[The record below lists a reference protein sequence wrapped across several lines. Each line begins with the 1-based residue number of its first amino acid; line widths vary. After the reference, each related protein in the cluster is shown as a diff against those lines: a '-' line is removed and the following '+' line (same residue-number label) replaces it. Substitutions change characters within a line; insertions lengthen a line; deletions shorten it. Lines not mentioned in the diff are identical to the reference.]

1 MGYRDVVLFFIT
13 ACVNLQWVAT
23 AAGAGAKAVTFWIL
37 GFAMMTVPLALAV
50 IELSSRYPQE
60 GGIYVWSKQAFGE
73 FGGFMT
79 GWAYWIANLPYFP
92 AVLFFGIGNAL
103 FIGGASWQELSD
115 SKAFMVVAS
124 ILLLGLATLVNLVGL
139 NVAKWLNNAGAVA
152 RWLAAF
158 VLVAIGIVAWLEFGS
173 ATDFSG
179 SATVSITGFRDIVFW
194 STIAFAV
201 TGLEAASFMGGE
213 IKDARRTIPR
223 AILTAAPLICLVYLV
238 CTVSVQV
245 AIPASEAGRL
255 QGIMEAIDSAA
266 IRLELGAVT
275 PIAAFL
281 IALSAIGSVGLWLGA
296 SARLPF
302 VAGIDHFLPSWFARV
317 HPTWRTPHY
326 SLLFL
331 AGIEVLCIIF
341 AQYGTTVAGAYDYLV
356 SMAIISYLLPFLF
369 LFASLIRLQREPAGP
384 EVRRIPGG
392 RPVAIAVGGL
402 GIFTVSAAIVLS
414 FVPAESEPNPLLWIA
429 KLIGSTLVM
438 VLGGVVLYVV
448 GRRRARRAATT

>member
-1 MGYRDVVLFFIT
+1 MGFRDVVLFFIT

-23 AAGAGAKAVTFWIL
+23 AAGAGAKAVIFWIL

-50 IELSSRYPQE
+50 IELSSRHPQE
-60 GGIYVWSKQAFGE
+60 GGIYIWSKRAFGE

-103 FIGGASWQELSD
+103 FIGGASWQEHSE
-115 SKAFMVVAS
+115 SPAFMVIMS
-124 ILLLGLATLVNLVGL
+124 IALLGVATVVNLVGL
-139 NVAKWLNNAGAVA
+139 DVGKWLNNAGAIA

-158 VLVAIGIVAWLEFGS
+158 ILVAIGVAAWLEFGS
-173 ATDFSG
+173 ATEFGGRAMISISG
-179 SATVSITGFRDIVFW
+179 FKDVVFW

-213 IKDARRTIPR
+213 IQDARRTIPR

-238 CTVSVQV
+238 CTVCVQV

-255 QGIMEAIDSAA
+255 AGVMEAIDSATH
-266 IRLELGAVT
+266 RLGLGALT

-281 IALSAIGSVGLWLGA
+281 IALSAMGSVGLWLGA

-302 VAGIDHFLPSWFARV
+302 VAGIDHFLPGWFARV
-317 HPTWRTPHY
+317 HPRWHTPHL

-331 AGIEVLCIIF
+331 AGVEVLCIVF
-341 AQYGTTVAGAYDYLV
+341 AQYGTTVAGAYEYLV
-356 SMAIISYLLPFLF
+356 SMAIISYLLPFLI

-384 EVRRIPGG
+384 EVRRVPGG
-392 RPVAIAVGGL
+392 RIGAILVGGVGL
-402 GIFTVSAAIVLS
+402 FTTSAAIALS
-414 FVPAESEPNPLLWIA
+414 FVPAEDEPNPLLWIA
-429 KLIGSTLVM
+429 KLVGSTLVM
-438 VLGGVVLYVV
+438 VLGGAILYAV
-448 GRRRARRAATT
+448 GRRRASRSAAA